1 MKGFMVKEWC
11 LLKEFRKL
19 MAIIIFVSVIL
30 TFSGSD
36 VSFVVGYIVVL
47 MAMVAGMSIAYDEA
61 NGGMTFLMTLPA
73 TRKQYVISKYVFGL
87 VLFFFSYLYAAIL
100 QVLYYIVYPSK
111 LDMKFTI
118 TLASIM
124 ALIGIISISISI
136 PVELKFGGEK
146 GRIIFLILI
155 MCVAFGAVFAGRML
169 GKIDPELAR
178 TWTHQLNLLFTGRLF
193 PLYCILASVIA
204 MAVSMLISI
213 RIIQKKEF

>member
-87 VLFFFSYLYAAIL
+87 VLFFFSCLYAVIL
-100 QVLYYIVYPSK
+100 QVFYYMVYPSR
-111 LDMKFTI
+111 LDMKFTL
-118 TLASIM
+118 TLVSAMI
-124 ALIGIISISISI
+124 LIGIISISVSI

-146 GRIIFLILI
+146 GRIIFIILVMGI
-155 MCVAFGAVFAGRML
+155 ALAAVFI
-169 GKIDPELAR
+169 GKMMRKMDSELAR
-178 TWTHQLNLLFTGRLF
+178 TWIHRLNLLFTGKMF
-193 PLYCILASVIA
+193 PVYCILASAII
-204 MAVSMLISI
+204 MAVSILVSI
-213 RIIQKKEF
+213 WIIQKKEF